1 MAMDPKKRSI
11 KKFCEFHGDHSH
23 ETDHCFHLRLQ
34 LEKLAEE
41 GHLNQYLRN
50 PVEDSHEAPH
60 HNEEPRNK
68 RPTRSRHRS
77 GNQQRSGSR
86 RRSDSRHRSP
96 SRCRSRSRHRLRSR
110 RRSDSRR
117 HQRPKREEP
126 TERPQAWEE
135 PPTVI
140 GKINVIAGGPAAG
153 GPMTAGRRAY
163 AERVFSLEMPSKKA
177 WTDPPHKDQVI
188 TFSPEDLEGLQVPHD
203 DALVVRLVFANFDV
217 GKILV
222 DTGSSVN
229 VLHLETFEEMKLGE
243 ERLGPEEYSIY
254 GFSGASVRVK
264 GKIDLP
270 VTFGTYPLQ
279 KTVLTTF
286 MVVDIPFTY
295 SAIIGRPVLRDLGAV
310 VSTPTSK

>member
-1 MAMDPKKRSI
+1 MATDPKKRSI
-11 KKFCEFHGDHSH
+11 KKFCEFHGDHGH
-23 ETDHCFHLRLQ
+23 ETDHCFHLRIQ

-50 PVEDSHEAPH
+50 PVENLYEAPH
-60 HNEEPRNK
+60 HDDEPRNK
-68 RPTRSRHRS
+68 RPTRSRCRS
-77 GNQQRSGSR
+77 GNRHRSSN
-86 RRSDSRHRSP
+86 RHRSP
-96 SRCRSRSRHRLRSR
+96 SRYRSQSRHRSRSRH
-110 RRSDSRR
+110 DSHR
-117 HQRPKREEP
+117 HQCPKREEP
-126 TERPQAWEE
+126 TERPQAREE

-140 GKINVIAGGPAAG
+140 GKINVIAGEPAAG
-153 GPMTAGRRAY
+153 GPTTAGRRAY

-188 TFSPEDLEGLQVPHD
+188 TFSSEDLEGLQVPHD
-203 DALVVRLVFANFDV
+203 DALVVRLVVANFNV

-222 DTGSSVN
+222 DMGSSVN

-243 ERLGPEEYSIY
+243 ERLGPAEYSIY

-270 VTFGTYPLQ
+270 VTFGTYSLQ
-279 KTVLTTF
+279 KTILTTF
-286 MVVDIPFTY
+286 MVIDIPFTY
-295 SAIIGRPVLRDLGAV
+295 SAIIGRPALRDLGAV